1 MLQTLDIICGFR
13 IAGIHRVD
21 SLYQL
26 MSPILE
32 ANFFLPLK
40 LPPLSHGGRSWMF
53 SNFFKTNKSTLIK
66 IIAVILFVI
75 VAVQYINIYKR
86 KLFGKL
92 SLIERQL
99 NHLQSSVLE
108 NSFVQ
113 AGFKLDNGVNFRKS
127 LGGSVFFVGHFILN
141 QCMLTL
147 LRIDIEIL
155 NIHYDT

>member
-1 MLQTLDIICGFR
+1 
-13 IAGIHRVD
+13 
-21 SLYQL
+21 
-26 MSPILE
+26 
-32 ANFFLPLK
+32 
-40 LPPLSHGGRSWMF
+40 MF
-53 SNFFKTNKSTLIK
+53 SNFSKTNKSTLIK
-66 IIAVILFVI
+66 IVSFVLLVI